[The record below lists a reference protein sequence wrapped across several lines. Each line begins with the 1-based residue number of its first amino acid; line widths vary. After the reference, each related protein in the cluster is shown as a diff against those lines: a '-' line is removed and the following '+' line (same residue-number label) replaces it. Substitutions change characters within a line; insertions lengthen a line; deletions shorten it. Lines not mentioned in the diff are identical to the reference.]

1 MIGLDTNVL
10 VRYIVRDDEADARA
24 ATRLIEG
31 ECSAD
36 DPGLVGIVVLCEIA
50 WVLDRGYGYGRS
62 QVADVIRGILS
73 AQELD
78 VENRDLAWMALRQ
91 FEAQKADFA
100 DYVIALVAR
109 HGGASTTMTFDRR
122 AADGDLFTSLRTRG

>member
-31 ECSAD
+31 ECSTE
-36 DPGLVGIVVLCEIA
+36 DPGFVGLVVLCEIA

-62 QVADVIRGILS
+62 QVANVIRGILL

-122 AADGDLFTSLRTRG
+122 AADGDLFTSVRTRG